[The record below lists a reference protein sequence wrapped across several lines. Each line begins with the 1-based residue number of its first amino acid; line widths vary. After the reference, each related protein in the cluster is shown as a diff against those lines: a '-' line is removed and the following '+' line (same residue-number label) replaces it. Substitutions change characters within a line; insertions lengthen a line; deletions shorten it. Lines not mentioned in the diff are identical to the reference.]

1 MKLPAVRKVAET
13 ILFQPHRIFETL
25 GSKMSH
31 GASKKLADV
40 PTHLREVY
48 KRNFLIKG
56 HHMVAFLCLIIYL
69 NIHKQAEPRHGK
81 ME

>member
-1 MKLPAVRKVAET
+1 MKLPAVRKVVET
-13 ILFQPHRIFETL
+13 IWFQPHGIFETL

-31 GASKKLADV
+31 GASKKIADV

-56 HHMVAFLCLIIYL
+56 HQMVAFLMPYNLSK
-69 NIHKQAEPRHGK
+69 HSQASQAQTW
-81 ME
+81 